1 MLIKEPIRTCVSCRQ
16 KKPKTELARI
26 VKEQK
31 KEVSIDDTSKKS
43 GRGAYICL
51 DEKCIEQALRSD
63 SLSRALKCTFDE
75 KTLAAELRKK
85 AGHKND
91 QTSQGNG

>member
-1 MLIKEPIRTCVSCRQ
+1 MLKKEPIRTCVGCRQ
-16 KKPKTELARI
+16 KKPKTKLVRI
-26 VKEQK
+26 VKEH
-31 KEVSIDDTSKKS
+31 KEVIIDDTGKKS

-51 DEKCIEQALRSD
+51 NEKCIEQALRSD

-75 KTLAAELRKK
+75 KTLAAELLKK